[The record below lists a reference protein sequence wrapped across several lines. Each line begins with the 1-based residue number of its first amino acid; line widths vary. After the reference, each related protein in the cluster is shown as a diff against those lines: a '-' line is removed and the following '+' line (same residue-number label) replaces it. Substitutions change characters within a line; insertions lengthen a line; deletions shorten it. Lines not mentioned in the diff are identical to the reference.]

1 MPLNLSMVN
10 HEFHASPPSFICV
23 RFTFSCPWSAAR
35 SFNKVLTYLSD
46 RFWLIK
52 WTCRLASPRIM
63 HSAQRMKLGLMEQ
76 WDVEGWLI
84 QLAEAAA
91 GNEGENGKWK
101 HMSFVAICE
110 NKKLSVSH
118 TGPVNPKTTAGQPKS
133 KKPVHVSGKTHNA
146 TLHEHIEVLDWHCSN
161 GQNQLKTACHFAD
174 VYPIIGTVTD
184 KNIAH
189 PCGHPLFP
197 QFWLCT
203 WTYSYTFLYDI

>member
-23 RFTFSCPWSAAR
+23 CFTFSCPRSAAR
-35 SFNKVLTYLSD
+35 SFNKVLTNLSD

-52 WTCRLASPRIM
+52 WTCRLASTRIM

-110 NKKLSVSH
+110 NKKLSLSH
-118 TGPVNPKTTAGQPKS
+118 TGPRQSPDNGWAAKV
-133 KKPVHVSGKTHNA
+133 KKA
-146 TLHEHIEVLDWHCSN
+146 CSCVW
-161 GQNQLKTACHFAD
+161 QDTQCDT
-174 VYPIIGTVTD
+174 PQ
-184 KNIAH
+184 AH
-189 PCGHPLFP
+189 
-197 QFWLCT
+197 
-203 WTYSYTFLYDI
+203 

>member
-1 MPLNLSMVN
+1 MDLQARLFQNHALSPKDEAWLDDAASLVN
-10 HEFHASPPSFICV
+10 ERYAFDTLSKAPDYD
-23 RFTFSCPWSAAR
+23 AAL
-35 SFNKVLTYLSD
+35 KKLTL
-46 RFWLIK
+46 
-52 WTCRLASPRIM
+52 
-63 HSAQRMKLGLMEQ
+63 EQ

-133 KKPVHVSGKTHNA
+133 KKPVHVSGKTYNA
-146 TLHEHIEVLDWHCSN
+146 TLHKHIEVLDWHCSN

-174 VYPIIGTVTD
+174 VYPKIGTVTD
-184 KNIAH
+184 KNIAY
-189 PCGHPLFP
+189 PCDHPLFP
-197 QFWLCT
+197 RFWLCT
-203 WTYSYTFLYDI
+203 WTYSYTLLYDI